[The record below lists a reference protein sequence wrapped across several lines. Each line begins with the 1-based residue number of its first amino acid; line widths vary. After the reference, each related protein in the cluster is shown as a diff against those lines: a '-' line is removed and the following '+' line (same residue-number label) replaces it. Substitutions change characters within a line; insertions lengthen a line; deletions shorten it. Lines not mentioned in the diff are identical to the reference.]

1 MVGDKNTITNPS
13 REKVK
18 DLVASLTFSS
28 SPIERIYLNPARIK
42 DTTTTNT
49 DKDIA
54 RLITKNTNSDKFPKP
69 VLLKVSKCINIRI

>member
-13 REKVK
+13 REKAK

-54 RLITKNTNSDKFPKP
+54 RFTTKNTNSDKFPKP